1 MRRTMET
8 QCLVAMFLLYIGT
21 AAAQTTAGTADL
33 ITIVEDSTFN
43 STLTTQTTERE
54 TTTDGVTTNP
64 PTTKL
69 QTTPEVTT
77 LDPTTVEV
85 TTLDPTTVALTTMD
99 GQAPNFTCPPNIMN
113 ATDAGSAKALVSYT
127 TPTATDNVD
136 GPVTVT
142 CMPLSGDMFAV
153 GTTVVNCTAQ
163 DDAGNSNF
171 CTFEVTIADDE
182 NPVLNCPGNKSLPTD
197 EGKAYSTYVPQ
208 VNATDNV
215 DGTLNANCSFPEN
228 FPLGPTI
235 VNCTAEDGSM
245 NEVKCNFTVTVSDDE
260 KPILDCKDDTENVL
274 LDGDNTAVAYYTL
287 PTATDN
293 VGVVSVPNCIP
304 PSGSE
309 FNEGDNPIKCT
320 ATDEAGNNGTCTFT
334 LTVIDCEVGTF
345 GRNCG
350 SCACVNNTVCV
361 PSDGSC
367 PSCKEKEQYGFDCNY
382 MDLSATINATNLNV
396 TNNVV
401 TQLIN
406 KDIHLRCYYNLLNIS
421 GTWVK
426 DGEVVKNFTGSTSK
440 FDMYNITNVTFDDL
454 GRYNC
459 TLYPLEYVD
468 VDGVEPDTE
477 YVDVNVEVSP
487 NIILSPKSQEAEL
500 GENLTFYCSAS
511 GTPEVEITWIDPNE
525 MQISKEEG
533 KYNITSQIEINNNI
547 FTTNSSL
554 VVYNIAREDSG
565 DYLCTAMN
573 DLVNTMPEPEES
585 SFAITVFEKPDSVDD
600 LQTTP
605 EERQIT
611 VSWTRGN
618 NNNRPIINC
627 TVGYML
633 SEDNFTSELAENY
646 ESHTIKN
653 LQPDTEYT
661 IRVFCTNDI
670 GASDS
675 KYEETKTKE
684 DAPSPPTEVRANY
697 ENDVCKVMW
706 KEPEELNGQI
716 RKYSVYYTIESRNKE
731 YPGEQL
737 NSIETDDKTF
747 FLQPVLL
754 YSNYTIYVT
763 ATTVKE
769 SGQSEKTTCTTPAG
783 APSFI
788 MQPEQPNNQEIKH
801 DSFKVKFV
809 KPSTRNGPISCYA
822 VVVIQLEE
830 TDVKDSL
837 QLDQYTEE
845 SKLQSYENAED
856 RPHVP
861 YIAEVFNDENFE
873 EEVTIG
879 SGKTTTCN
887 LQTSGRKRSTNI
899 LEGYNGGLKSST
911 KYTVYLR
918 SYVGRVSASSE
929 LLDPVTT
936 GRDNTPLVAVI
947 VVIVLLIV
955 IVIILA
961 GFLMRHRRVEIGNI
975 FRRPS
980 NRPPQEQFS
989 LENDGY
995 IQEYPAIAIDR
1006 LGETFEEKHRDN
1018 DKLFNQEYK
1027 SLPASSRPITTE
1039 ASSIPENKGKNR
1051 YINILAYDHSRV
1063 ILTEIEGE
1071 PGSDYINACYVDG
1084 YDFSNKFIAAQGP
1097 KEETVVDFWR
1107 MIWEQRSPAIVMLT
1121 KTFEK
1126 GREKCAQYWPDADSQ
1141 EFEQFTITLEDTVKT
1156 CEYVIR
1162 KFRVQNSDY
1171 DEEARSIHQY
1181 HFIGWPDFGIPD
1193 YTYTM
1198 LSFIKRIRQMV
1209 PKPTMN
1215 GDVGPLT
1222 VHCSAGVGRTG
1233 TYIVID
1239 SMLDQMAAEKQV
1251 DIYKFVSKIRGQRNL
1266 LVQSQV
1272 QYVFIHKA
1280 LMEEYQYKES
1290 EIDVTSMQK
1299 KWSDLVIKQSDSDF
1313 TNLELEFRRVTQI
1326 PNTHLTQKDGTLE
1339 PNKAKNRL
1347 LQVIP
1352 YDINRVKL
1360 QRLIG
1365 KEHSDY
1371 INASYIDGYE
1381 YKAMYIA
1388 TQAPTKET
1396 TGDFWRMVWDE
1407 RTACIIMMTD
1417 LEENG
1422 REKCFQYWPE
1432 DNTPVV
1438 HDTIAVQVK
1447 EEREIEGSEY
1457 IIREFQV
1464 TNTKVDIALGG
1475 ESRSV
1480 FQYHYVGWPPSSV
1493 PNSGTGLVD
1502 LIGKVHKYQESIHST
1517 FPIVVHCSGGAGRTG
1532 VFIALS
1538 IMLER
1543 VKAEGLIDVFQTV
1556 RTLRQQR
1563 PHMVQN
1569 FEQYGFCYHAVR
1581 EYMDSFD
1588 HYANYK

>member
-684 DAPSPPTEVRANY
+684 D
-697 ENDVCKVMW
+697 
-706 KEPEELNGQI
+706 G
-716 RKYSVYYTIESRNKE
+716 
-731 YPGEQL
+731 
-737 NSIETDDKTF
+737 
-747 FLQPVLL
+747 
-754 YSNYTIYVT
+754 
-763 ATTVKE
+763 
-769 SGQSEKTTCTTPAG
+769 
-783 APSFI
+783 
-788 MQPEQPNNQEIKH
+788 
-801 DSFKVKFV
+801 
-809 KPSTRNGPISCYA
+809 
-822 VVVIQLEE
+822 
-830 TDVKDSL
+830 
-837 QLDQYTEE
+837 
-845 SKLQSYENAED
+845 
-856 RPHVP
+856 
-861 YIAEVFNDENFE
+861 
-873 EEVTIG
+873 
-879 SGKTTTCN
+879 
-887 LQTSGRKRSTNI
+887 
-899 LEGYNGGLKSST
+899 
-911 KYTVYLR
+911 
-918 SYVGRVSASSE
+918 
-929 LLDPVTT
+929 
-936 GRDNTPLVAVI
+936 DNTPLVAVI